1 MKARRRDGP
10 NHDGFPTMIERYARK
25 LMTAVWEPENKF
37 RIWLDIEAHACD
49 AQAILGVIP
58 KESADAVRERGGQRH
73 EKIGLSDHR
82 RELSHRKGAQKHLT
96 PLGRQVFHIVWSL
109 VPSLP

>member
-58 KESADAVRERGGQRH
+58 KESADAVRERGAFQIDRIDAI
-73 EKIGLSDHR
+73 E
-82 RELSHRKGAQKHLT
+82 REVKHNVIAFLT
-96 PLGRQVFHIVWSL
+96 TLAENVGHTRAS
-109 VPSLP
+109 STKA